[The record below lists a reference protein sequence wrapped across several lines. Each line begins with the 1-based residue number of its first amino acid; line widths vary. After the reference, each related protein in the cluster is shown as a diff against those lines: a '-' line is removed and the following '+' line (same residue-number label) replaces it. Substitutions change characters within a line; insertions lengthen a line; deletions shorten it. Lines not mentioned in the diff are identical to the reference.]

1 MVNIRGCEQGLF
13 SWVWTT
19 LRFAGANQ
27 LKVWWCE
34 QDGSATPM
42 HKLTLPN
49 FDHHRKD
56 FSCRTRRHFCPELF
70 LRLWSGWFRRSLLQM
85 LDICAGAWLFQC
97 ECYCTSQSNP
107 VKHWRFC
114 TGYIWIPELYY
125 LVSRCSLSPKLL
137 RCHIQTGL
145 GSCHLNIG
153 TFNNKKPWIHQTS
166 PGFRSHYTVT
176 FQFLRITAFPE

>member
-34 QDGSATPM
+34 QGGSATPK

-49 FDHHRKD
+49 FDHSRKD
-56 FSCRTRRHFCPELF
+56 FSCRTRRHFCLELF

-107 VKHWRFC
+107 VKHWGFC
-114 TGYIWIPELYY
+114 IGYIWIV
-125 LVSRCSLSPKLL
+125 VSSLLMAAWKICFLSHEIVKTIGCFLSP
-137 RCHIQTGL
+137 
-145 GSCHLNIG
+145 
-153 TFNNKKPWIHQTS
+153 TS
-166 PGFRSHYTVT
+166 
-176 FQFLRITAFPE
+176 